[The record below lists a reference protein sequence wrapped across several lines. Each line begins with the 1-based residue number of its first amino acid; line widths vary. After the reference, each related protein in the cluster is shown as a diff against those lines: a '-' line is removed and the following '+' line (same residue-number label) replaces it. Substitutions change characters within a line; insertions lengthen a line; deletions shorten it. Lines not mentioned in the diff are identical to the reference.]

1 MHPYKTEAI
10 ASARIRSD
18 RLDAHILAQ
27 LLRADL
33 VARAYAA
40 DPETRG
46 LRELLRYRAFL
57 VGLQGAVKNRIHAFL
72 DKLGVRPPMPTPF
85 SRKGLEWL
93 AGLELPQP
101 YGEELRGLLRLL
113 SALRQEIEAVAGRVR
128 EVARRDEQAL
138 LLTTVPGLGY
148 YAALLVLAEIGD
160 VSRFPTA
167 RHLSSYAGLAPST
180 YASGGV
186 VRHGAITKRGS
197 RFLRWALAGA
207 AIHAVGRPGPLQE
220 FYRRL
225 LVGKGAQ
232 KARVA
237 VARKLSKA
245 VFWML
250 RTGRSYREV
259 EPYLAPQGQAGSGR
273 YMADK

>member
-1 MHPYKTEAI
+1 MHPCKTEAI

-101 YGEELRGLLRLL
+101 YGEELRGLLRPL
-113 SALRQEIEAVAGRVR
+113 STPRAG
-128 EVARRDEQAL
+128 Q
-138 LLTTVPGLGY
+138 
-148 YAALLVLAEIGD
+148 
-160 VSRFPTA
+160 
-167 RHLSSYAGLAPST
+167 
-180 YASGGV
+180 
-186 VRHGAITKRGS
+186 
-197 RFLRWALAGA
+197 
-207 AIHAVGRPGPLQE
+207 
-220 FYRRL
+220 
-225 LVGKGAQ
+225 
-232 KARVA
+232 
-237 VARKLSKA
+237 
-245 VFWML
+245 
-250 RTGRSYREV
+250 
-259 EPYLAPQGQAGSGR
+259 
-273 YMADK
+273 